1 MAKYFRQNQNAP
13 GFNRQNPARL
23 LRQIKRDK
31 NMKAVAVTPKKKGS
45 VRLVEMD
52 KPKVED
58 VKDGR
63 GVLVEVLRVGACG
76 TDREISNAE
85 YGIAPRGFDFLVLG
99 HENFGRV
106 VEMGENVR
114 ELQKGDLVV
123 ATVRRPR
130 GTSIYDK
137 IGEQDFTTDDRY
149 YERGISRL
157 HGYMAEFYAESAD
170 FLIKIPELLAEIAVL
185 LEPLSIIE
193 KGLKQAS
200 DIQERLKIWRPQT
213 AAVLGTG
220 NVGLLTVMALRM
232 RGYEVHGFGLE
243 NAAGY
248 LNADLCRAIGATY
261 DSTREISVVDSVKK
275 YGEFDLV
282 FECTGYS
289 PIIFDAMQSLNEN
302 GILILSSVTGGE
314 RKTDSVPSDKINQM
328 FVLGNR
334 AMVGT
339 VNANRE
345 HFELGV
351 RDFAL
356 CEAMYPGW
364 LSRMLTHK
372 VEGLENYEKVFDI
385 LENSSEYGAIKT
397 FFEVKKI

>member
-1 MAKYFRQNQNAP
+1 
-13 GFNRQNPARL
+13 
-23 LRQIKRDK
+23 
-31 NMKAVAVTPKKKGS
+31 MKAVAVTPKEKGS

-52 KPKVED
+52 KPKIEEI
-58 VKDGR
+58 KDGR

-76 TDREISNAE
+76 TDREINNAE

-106 VEMGENVR
+106 VETGENVKD
-114 ELQKGDLVV
+114 LQKGDFVV

-130 GTSIYDK
+130 GTSMYDK
-137 IGEQDFTTDDRY
+137 IGEQDFTTDDKN

-170 FLIKIPELLAEIAVL
+170 FLVKIPESLAEIAVL

-193 KGLKQAS
+193 KGLKQAG
-200 DIQERLKIWRPQT
+200 DIQERLKIWRPKT

-232 RGYEVHGFGLE
+232 RGYEVHGFGKQKRE
-243 NAAGY
+243 GY
-248 LNADLCRAIGATY
+248 LNAELCEKIGATY
-261 DSTREISVVDSVKK
+261 DSTDDISVADSVKK
-275 YGEFDLV
+275 YGEYDLI

-289 PIIFDAMQSLNEN
+289 PIVFDAMQSLNEN
-302 GILILSSVTGGE
+302 GILILSSVTGGD
-314 RKTDSVPSDKINQM
+314 RKTDAVPSDKINQM

-345 HFELGV
+345 HFEMSV
-351 RDFAL
+351 KDFAL

-364 LSRMLTHK
+364 LSGMLTHK

-385 LENSSEYGAIKT
+385 LENSSKYNAIKT
-397 FFEVKKI
+397 YFEVKKF